1 MISKK
6 FWIPVLW
13 TGLLLMGIPAQIVVW
28 TSPTSPVWLDLLLS
42 LPLAI
47 ACILLFR
54 MIYDIWMFTEPFGKK
69 SKFTEAP
76 RVDLKT
82 GGLIHV
88 NGVLYRFTEISTTV
102 DFNETNSRI
111 ILESVG
117 DGRPFIETVRVPPP
131 EEFNG
136 PMVTPRDQDPDF

>member
-28 TSPTSPVWLDLLLS
+28 TSPTSPVWLDVLLS

-47 ACILLFR
+47 ACILVLR

-69 SKFTEAP
+69 PKFTEAP
-76 RVDLKT
+76 SVKLDV
-82 GGLIHV
+82 GGLIEI
-88 NGVLYRFTEISTTV
+88 NGEVYRFVEISRTAG
-102 DFNETNSRI
+102 FNQTEARI
-111 ILESVG
+111 TLEGIPQKHLFVH
-117 DGRPFIETVRVPPP
+117 
-131 EEFNG
+131 
-136 PMVTPRDQDPDF
+136 